1 MAEVEV
7 PAVPGRGPLAA
18 RALVGLAIYAL
29 LKLRG
34 LVVVPFYARLL
45 TREDLG
51 IVVMAGALCGLL
63 GPLLSLGLPTAFMVK
78 VAGLTDR
85 DRIAGAYGTVARFA
99 ALAVLAGTLAFALA
113 LGQATGPS
121 ASALRPHALVIGLWL
136 AATAMRDL
144 ALAPFQLRQETGF
157 VAAWSLA
164 TEFGGAFIAILLLVH
179 GFGVGGV
186 LWGATAVLAIGV
198 VLGLARSLR
207 DLGAGTGLDR
217 PFLKAALAT
226 GLPMLCVSA
235 AEWSVQTADRFVLA
249 HYHGQAAVGSY
260 GIAHSLASAALLVA
274 ATVNLVCFPAALHL
288 WHEESG
294 RLVRFLDESLRLVGV
309 LLGLFVTGTCLLARW
324 AVTLIAG
331 RAYVDAG
338 IVLPL
343 VILGYCGVT
352 VIQLLRFVPMVV
364 ERRTAPVAA
373 RYVAIAAINL
383 FLAFLLIPRFG
394 MKGAA
399 LAGLV
404 AQLAG
409 LALVGE
415 VARRGLPSFR
425 WWRPLLRPLLATALV
440 APASLRFSVPP
451 GAPVGQT
458 IVAAVVSAV
467 IYLGVAAVVGAVTSV
482 DWRGLRALLTASRE
496 RRSLSR

>member
-1 MAEVEV
+1 
-7 PAVPGRGPLAA
+7 
-18 RALVGLAIYAL
+18 
-29 LKLRG
+29 
-34 LVVVPFYARLL
+34 
-45 TREDLG
+45 
-51 IVVMAGALCGLL
+51 MAGALCGLL
-63 GPLLSLGLPTAFMVK
+63 GPLLSLGLPTAFLVK
-78 VAGLTDR
+78 VAGLADR
-85 DRIAGAYGTVARFA
+85 DRIARAYGAVARFA
-99 ALAVLAGTLAFALA
+99 ALAVLAGTLAFALV

-121 ASALRPHALVIGLWL
+121 GLALRPYALVIGLWL
-136 AATAMRDL
+136 AATAMRDV
-144 ALAPFQLRQETGF
+144 ALAPFQLRQQTGF
-157 VAAWSLA
+157 VATWSLA

-186 LWGATAVLAIGV
+186 LWGSTAALTIGV
-198 VLGLARSLR
+198 VFALARSLK
-207 DLGAGTGLDR
+207 DLGAGPGLDL

-226 GLPMLCVSA
+226 GLPMLFVSA
-235 AEWSVQTADRFVLA
+235 AEWSVQTADRFILA
-249 HYHGQAAVGSY
+249 HYHGQAVVGSY

-288 WHEESG
+288 WHVDSG
-294 RLVRFLDESLRLVGV
+294 RLVRFLDESLRLVSL

-331 RAYVDAG
+331 RAYIDAA

-343 VILGYCGVT
+343 VILGYGGVT
-352 VIQLLRFVPMVV
+352 LIQFLRFVPMVV

-399 LAGLV
+399 LAGLL

-415 VARRGLPSFR
+415 VARRGLASFL
-425 WWRPLLRPLLATALV
+425 WWRPLLRPLLTTALV
-440 APASLRFSVPP
+440 APAALRFSVSPA
-451 GAPVGQT
+451 APVRET
-458 IVAAVVSAV
+458 IAAAVVSAAV
-467 IYLGVAAVVGAVTSV
+467 YLGVAAITGAVTGD
-482 DWRGLRALLTASRE
+482 DWKRLWALLRPPGTDA
-496 RRSLSR
+496 LSR